1 MITRRFMIK
10 TLAGYTAG
18 ALVMNNVLAAA
29 KKSPHA
35 IGLQLYTLRNEIGK
49 DAPGTLKKVAE
60 LGFKEVENFGYN
72 SKFFGMDAN
81 TYKGTLTSLGL
92 TAPSGHYMYGNFGN
106 KQIPGTILTG
116 WDKAVEDAALLGQKY
131 MVVAYLMPD
140 ERKSLDDY
148 KKIAADLNKAGE
160 TCKKAGIQLCY
171 HNHDFEFQA
180 MDGTLPFDILM
191 NQTDSNLVKTEL
203 DLYWAVKANHQPL
216 DLFKKFPKR
225 IALWHVKDMDNT
237 EKKFFTEVGSG
248 TIDFKAIFKAH
259 KDSGMKHFFVEQDQ
273 CPGSPFVSIEKSIT
287 YIKGN
292 LLKLV

>member
-1 MITRRFMIK
+1 MISRRKMIK

-18 ALVMNNVLAAA
+18 SLFLNNALAAG
-29 KKSPHA
+29 KKAPHA
-35 IGLQLYTLRNEIGK
+35 IGLQLYTLRTDMGK
-49 DAPGTLKKVAE
+49 DAAGTLKKVAA

-72 SKFFGMDAN
+72 GKFFGMDAK
-81 TYKGTLTSLGL
+81 TYQGTLAGMGL

-116 WDKAVEDAALLGQKY
+116 WDKAVDDAALLGQKY

-180 MDGTLPFDILM
+180 LEGTLPFDILM

-203 DLYWAVKANHQPL
+203 DLYWAVKANQPPL
-216 DLFKKFPKR
+216 DLFKKYPKR
-225 IALWHVKDMDNT
+225 IELWHVKDMDNT
-237 EKKFFTEVGSG
+237 EKKFFTEVGNG

-259 KDSGMKHFFVEQDQ
+259 KQSGMKHFFVEQDQ
-273 CPGSPFVSIEKSIT
+273 CPGSPFDSIEKSIG

-292 LLKLV
+292 LLSLV

>member
-1 MITRRFMIK
+1 MISRRKMIK

-18 ALVMNNVLAAA
+18 SLLLNNALAAG
-29 KKSPHA
+29 KKAPHA
-35 IGLQLYTLRNEIGK
+35 IGLQLYTLRNDMGK
-49 DAPGTLKKVAE
+49 DAAGTLKKVAA

-72 SKFFGMDAN
+72 GKFFGMDAK
-81 TYKGTLTSLGL
+81 TYRDTLTGMGL
-92 TAPSGHYMYGNFGN
+92 SAPSGHYMYGNFGN

-116 WDKAVEDAALLGQKY
+116 WDKAVDDAALLGQKY
-131 MVVAYLMPD
+131 MVLAYLMPD

-180 MDGTLPFDILM
+180 LEGTLPFDILM

-203 DLYWAVKANHQPL
+203 DLYWAVKANQPPL
-216 DLFKKFPKR
+216 DLFKKYPKR
-225 IALWHVKDMDNT
+225 IELWHVKDMDNT
-237 EKKFFTEVGSG
+237 EKKFFTEVGNG

-259 KDSGMKHFFVEQDQ
+259 KQSGMKHFFVEQDQ
-273 CPGSPFVSIEKSIT
+273 CPGSPFDSIEKSIG

-292 LLKLV
+292 LLSLV

>member
-1 MITRRFMIK
+1 MISRRKMIK
-10 TLAGYTAG
+10 SLAGYTAG
-18 ALVMNNVLAAA
+18 SLLLNNAFATA

-35 IGLQLYTLRNEIGK
+35 IGLQLYTLRNEMGK
-49 DAPGTLKKVAE
+49 DATGTLKKVSD

-72 SKFFGMDAN
+72 GKFFGMDAK
-81 TYKGTLTSLGL
+81 TYRDTLSGLGL
-92 TAPSGHYMYGNFGN
+92 STPSGHYMYGNFGN

-116 WDKAVEDAALLGQKY
+116 WDKAVEDAAALGQKY
-131 MVVAYLMPD
+131 MVLAYLMPE

-191 NQTDSNLVKTEL
+191 SQTDSKLIKVEL

-216 DLFKKFPKR
+216 DLFKKYPKR
-225 IALWHVKDMDNT
+225 IELWHVKDMDNT
-237 EKKFFTEVGSG
+237 DKKFFTEVGSG
-248 TIDFKAIFKAH
+248 TIDFTSIFKAH
-259 KDSGMKHFFVEQDQ
+259 KKSGMKHFFVEQDQ
-273 CPGSPFVSIEKSIT
+273 CPGSPFVSIEKSIG

-292 LLKLV
+292 LVKLV